1 MIWSR
6 CQHKYSFP
14 MTLEDLGIMNAARLV
29 SRGLADLAV
38 LAYFRFTPKT
48 SFHNPFITPVVAP
61 KAVTPAKRR

>member
-1 MIWSR
+1 MRAQI
-6 CQHKYSFP
+6 P
-14 MTLEDLGIMNAARLV
+14 IPDDLRGFRYDERDARLV

-38 LAYFRFTPKT
+38 LAYFRSAPKT